1 MHKTVFGLIAIG
13 LMALMVASVM
23 ESSPSGAHAKR
34 AAVAA
39 PEMVSA
45 FELMARATNLP
56 VTLTSDAF

>member
-1 MHKTVFGLIAIG
+1 
-13 LMALMVASVM
+13 MALMVASVM
-23 ESSPSGAHAKR
+23 ESAPSGAHAKK

-45 FELMARATNLP
+45 FELMARAPNLP